1 MAHNY
6 LVLARKWR
14 PQTFDDLLGQGHV
27 ARTLSNA
34 IRQGRVAHGF
44 LFAGVRGVGKTS
56 AARILAKA
64 LTCREGPTPAPCG
77 RCDACVSITNG
88 SATDVQEIDGASN
101 NSVEDIRRLRENVVY
116 QPSAL
121 RFKIYI
127 IDEVHMLSGSAFN
140 ALLKTLEEPPPHV
153 KFVFAT
159 TEPHKIPVTILSRCQ
174 RYDFRRIVTRQ
185 IAGRIEQILAA
196 ESIPLEPAAVRVL
209 AEEAGGSMR
218 DALSLLDQVLAA
230 FPDGA
235 KAADVTW
242 LLGVTPQALLHR
254 VAAAVIDRDPRAAL
268 EAVREADD
276 AGHDLQQFARS
287 FLHYLRDLLVLASC
301 ADAAGLTGLADA
313 EERAAR
319 ALVERTTVP
328 HLHRLFALASR
339 LLEDLAH
346 SPLPRVHVDVALA
359 RMATADTV
367 LPIADILARLERV
380 PAAREAGGSGSPAR
394 PPAGRGAPS
403 APPAGPPRGAKAP
416 PPSIPPPEF
425 EPPDLD
431 ATPPGRPTRAA
442 VDDPPLPPSV
452 AARPVAAAPGG
463 PPSARSSALGWDVEP
478 SPFTRGEPPAR
489 TQGREPDAAA
499 GAAAASPPASPRLVS
514 GKALDDAPLPLPDR
528 GEGVNGHVAP
538 IGAGAPV
545 PPPSVAV
552 PARSGAAVPAGVL
565 DLPPDAW
572 SRVVEELARTDRVL
586 AGLLAQ
592 AVPVELSA
600 ERVRLA
606 FPEGSTAAEML
617 RQPRRSESLA
627 AAAGRVLGVPPRIE
641 VDDRSSDAA
650 RAVAERLAARHAA
663 EARMRQEIMD
673 HPAVREALQT
683 FPGSR
688 VVEVRA
694 GGAGAS
700 GATKGAG
707 VR

>member
-64 LTCREGPTPAPCG
+64 LTCREGPTPTPCG
-77 RCDACVSITNG
+77 TCDACTSITAG

-101 NSVEDIRRLRENVVY
+101 NSVEDVRRLRENVVY

-121 RFKIYI
+121 RYRIYI
-127 IDEVHMLSGSAFN
+127 IDEVHMLSASAFN

-174 RYDFRRIVTRQ
+174 RYDFRRIATRL
-185 IAGRIEQILAA
+185 IAGRIEQILADEA
-196 ESIPLEPAAVRVL
+196 IALEPGAVRVL
-209 AEEAGGSMR
+209 ADEAGGSMR

-235 KAADVTW
+235 KAGDVTW

-254 VAAAVIDRDPRAAL
+254 VAAAVVDHDTRAAL

-276 AGHDLQQFARS
+276 AGYDLQQFARA

-301 ADAAGLTGLADA
+301 ADARGLTALADA
-313 EERAAR
+313 EEQAAR
-319 ALVERTTVP
+319 AVVERTTVP

-339 LLEDLAH
+339 LFDELAR

-367 LPIADILARLERV
+367 LPIADILARLERL
-380 PAAREAGGSGSPAR
+380 PQAREPGGSGSAARPPTGREVPPGNGAARGAAAAR
-394 PPAGRGAPS
+394 PPA
-403 APPAGPPRGAKAP
+403 AP
-416 PPSIPPPEF
+416 PPDL

-431 ATPPGRPTRAA
+431 DTPTGLPTHEPETDAA
-442 VDDPPLPPSV
+442 PPTDEPPPTV
-452 AARPVAAAPGG
+452 RTAPTAPTAAR
-463 PPSARSSALGWDVEP
+463 STSLGWDAEP
-478 SPFTRGEPPAR
+478 IRPA
-489 TQGREPDAAA
+489 T
-499 GAAAASPPASPRLVS
+499 
-514 GKALDDAPLPLPDR
+514 
-528 GEGVNGHVAP
+528 
-538 IGAGAPV
+538 PV
-545 PPPSVAV
+545 PPPPAALPRPPAAASLPSAAADHAAAPTGVSPVA
-552 PARSGAAVPAGVL
+552 
-565 DLPPDAW
+565 PDAW
-572 SRVVEELARTDRVL
+572 GRIVEELARVDRVL
-586 AGLLAQ
+586 AGLLGQ
-592 AVPVELSA
+592 AVPVELTPA
-600 ERVRLA
+600 LLRLA
-606 FPEGSTAAEML
+606 FPEESTAAELL
-617 RQPRRSESLA
+617 RQPKRAESLVA
-627 AAAGRVLGVPPRIE
+627 AAERVLGARPQVE

-650 RAVAERLAARHAA
+650 RAISDKLAAQHAA
-663 EARMRQEIMD
+663 EARARQEIMD
-673 HPAVREALQT
+673 HPAVREALQA
-683 FPGSR
+683 FSGSR
-688 VVEVRA
+688 VVEVRT
-694 GGAGAS
+694 GKPGAA
-700 GATKGAG
+700 KGAR

>member
-64 LTCREGPTPAPCG
+64 LTCREGPTPTPCG
-77 RCDACVSITNG
+77 RCDACVSIANG
-88 SATDVQEIDGASN
+88 LAADVQEIDGASN

-121 RFKIYI
+121 RFRIYI

-159 TEPHKIPVTILSRCQ
+159 TEPHKIPATILSRCQ
-174 RYDFRRIVTRQ
+174 RYDFRRIATRQ
-185 IAGRIEQILAA
+185 IAARIEQILAE
-196 ESIPLEPAAVRVL
+196 ESIPVEPAAVQVL

-235 KAADVTW
+235 KAADVAW
-242 LLGVTPQALLHR
+242 LLGITPRALLHR

-268 EAVREADD
+268 EAVREADE
-276 AGHDLQQFARS
+276 GGQDLQQFARS
-287 FLHYLRDLLVLASC
+287 FLRYLRDLLVLASC

-319 ALVERTTVP
+319 ALVERTTAP

-339 LLEDLAH
+339 LLDDLAH
-346 SPLPRVHVDVALA
+346 SPLPRVHVDVALV

-367 LPIADILARLERV
+367 LPIADILARLERR
-380 PAAREAGGSGSPAR
+380 PAAREGGGAGSAAR
-394 PPAGRGAPS
+394 SPAGRGAPPS
-403 APPAGPPRGAKAP
+403 AEVSRGAKASPSSIPPPDIEPPDLGAAPPVPPTSAAGADPSLPPSAWARPAPVSPAGPPPA
-416 PPSIPPPEF
+416 
-425 EPPDLD
+425 
-431 ATPPGRPTRAA
+431 RA
-442 VDDPPLPPSV
+442 
-452 AARPVAAAPGG
+452 
-463 PPSARSSALGWDVEP
+463 SALGWDVEP
-478 SPFTRGEPPAR
+478 DPFLREGPPALS
-489 TQGREPDAAA
+489 QGPPPGAVT
-499 GAAAASPPASPRLVS
+499 GAAAAPSPASPHIVS
-514 GKALDDAPLPLPDR
+514 GKALDDAPLPLSDR
-528 GEGVNGHVAP
+528 GEEVGGCVEP
-538 IGAGAPV
+538 IAAAGPV
-545 PPPSVAV
+545 PSPAAVAV
-552 PARSGAAVPAGVL
+552 AGPEAAPAAVPV
-565 DLPPDAW
+565 LPPDAW
-572 SRVVEELARTDRVL
+572 DRVLEELAPADRVL

-592 AVPVELSA
+592 AVPVELTA
-600 ERVRLA
+600 ERLRVA
-606 FPEGSTAAEML
+606 FPEGSTAAEMV
-617 RQPRRSESLA
+617 RQPRRIESLA
-627 AAAGRVLGVPPRIE
+627 AAAGRVLGAPPRIE
-641 VDDRSSDAA
+641 IDDRSGEAA
-650 RAVAERLAARHAA
+650 RAIADRLAARHAA
-663 EARMRQEIMD
+663 EARVRQEIMD
-673 HPAVREALQT
+673 HPAVREALQV

-688 VVEVRA
+688 IVELRP
-694 GGAGAS
+694 GGAGS
-700 GATKGAG
+700 VGATKGAG
-707 VR
+707 SR

>member
-1 MAHNY
+1 MAHSY

-14 PQTFDDLLGQGHV
+14 PQNFDDLLGQGHV

-64 LTCREGPTPAPCG
+64 LTCREGPTPTPCG

-88 SATDVQEIDGASN
+88 SAPDVQEIDGASN
-101 NSVEDIRRLRENVVY
+101 NSVEDVRRLRENVVY
-116 QPSAL
+116 QPSTL

-127 IDEVHMLSGSAFN
+127 IDEVHMLSASAFN

-174 RYDFRRIVTRQ
+174 RYDFRRIATRQ
-185 IAGRIEQILAA
+185 IAGRIEQILAD

-235 KAADVTW
+235 KADDVTW
-242 LLGVTPQALLHR
+242 LLGVTPHALLHR
-254 VAAAVIDRDPRAAL
+254 VAAAVLDHDPRAAL

-301 ADAAGLTGLADA
+301 TDARGLTELADA

-319 ALVERTTVP
+319 ALVGRTTVP

-339 LLEDLAH
+339 LLEELAH
-346 SPLPRVHVDVALA
+346 SPLPRVHLDVALA

-367 LPIADILARLERV
+367 LPIADILARLERL
-380 PAAREAGGSGSPAR
+380 PQAREPGGAGPTARSPAV
-394 PPAGRGAPS
+394 RGARSS
-403 APPAGPPRGAKAP
+403 ADPTRGAAAP
-416 PPSIPPPEF
+416 RPASIPPPDLEPPDL

-431 ATPPGRPTRAA
+431 ETPPGGPGGAA
-442 VDDPPLPPSV
+442 
-452 AARPVAAAPGG
+452 AAGPGNSPAADAAAPAAAPARLAPAG
-463 PPSARSSALGWDVEP
+463 PPDRPPPRAASLGWDVEP
-478 SPFTRGEPPAR
+478 I
-489 TQGREPDAAA
+489 
-499 GAAAASPPASPRLVS
+499 GAAT
-514 GKALDDAPLPLPDR
+514 
-528 GEGVNGHVAP
+528 
-538 IGAGAPV
+538 PV
-545 PPPSVAV
+545 PPSPPLAVA
-552 PARSGAAVPAGVL
+552 PARSTAPAGAL
-565 DLPPDAW
+565 DVPPDAW
-572 SRVVEELARTDRVL
+572 NRIVEELARTDRVL

-592 AVPVELSA
+592 AVPVELTSQ
-600 ERVRLA
+600 RVRLA
-606 FPEGSTAAEML
+606 FPEGSTAAELL
-617 RQPRRSESLA
+617 RQPKRCDSLA
-627 AAAGRVLGVPPRIE
+627 AAADRVLGVRPAVE
-641 VDDRSSDAA
+641 VDDRSSEAA
-650 RAVAERLAARHAA
+650 KAVADRLAARHAA
-663 EARMRQEIMD
+663 EARVRQEIMD

-688 VVEVRA
+688 IVEVHA
-694 GGAGAS
+694 GS
-700 GATKGAG
+700 GGTSGPTKGA
-707 VR
+707 RAP

>member
-34 IRQGRVAHGF
+34 IKQGRVAHGF

-64 LTCREGPTPAPCG
+64 LTCRAGPTPTPCG
-77 RCDACVSITNG
+77 TCDACTSIANG

-101 NSVEDIRRLRENVVY
+101 NSVEDVRRLRENVVY
-116 QPSAL
+116 QPSTL
-121 RFKIYI
+121 RYRIYI
-127 IDEVHMLSGSAFN
+127 IDEVHMLSQSAFN

-174 RYDFRRIVTRQ
+174 RYDFRRIATRQ
-185 IAGRIEQILAA
+185 IAGRIEQILAD
-196 ESIPLEPAAVRVL
+196 ESIVLEPAAVRVL

-230 FPDGA
+230 FPAGA
-235 KAADVTW
+235 SAAEVTW

-254 VAAAVIDRDPRAAL
+254 VAAAVVEHDARGAL
-268 EAVREADD
+268 DAVREADD
-276 AGHDLQQFARS
+276 SGNDLQQFARS

-301 ADAAGLTGLADA
+301 ADARGLTELADG

-319 ALVERTTVP
+319 AVVERTSVP

-339 LLEDLAH
+339 LVDELAR

-367 LPIADILARLERV
+367 LPIADILARLERL
-380 PAAREAGGSGSPAR
+380 PQAREPGGTGTPAR
-394 PPAGRGAPS
+394 PPAGRGAPPGNDGS
-403 APPAGPPRGAKAP
+403 WRADAADAPP
-416 PPSIPPPEF
+416 PPPEF

-431 ATPPGRPTRAA
+431 STPLGLPTRAA
-442 VDDPPLPPSV
+442 EPEPPPPPREPSPPPREPPPPV
-452 AARPVAAAPGG
+452 RPPRDAPPPARATSLGWEAEPIRPPTPVPAAPTAPAVTPPARATAPGGVAAA
-463 PPSARSSALGWDVEP
+463 A
-478 SPFTRGEPPAR
+478 
-489 TQGREPDAAA
+489 
-499 GAAAASPPASPRLVS
+499 
-514 GKALDDAPLPLPDR
+514 
-528 GEGVNGHVAP
+528 
-538 IGAGAPV
+538 
-545 PPPSVAV
+545 
-552 PARSGAAVPAGVL
+552 
-565 DLPPDAW
+565 PDAW
-572 SRVVEELARTDRVL
+572 SRIFEELTRTDKVL
-586 AGLLAQ
+586 SGLLSQ
-592 AVPVELSA
+592 AVPVELTP
-600 ERVRLA
+600 EVVRLA
-606 FPEGSTAAEML
+606 FPEESTAAELL
-617 RQPRRSESLA
+617 RQPKRAESLV
-627 AAAGRVLGVPPRIE
+627 AAAGRVLGGRPRVE

-650 RAVAERLAARHAA
+650 RAVAERLAAQHAA
-663 EARMRQEIMD
+663 EARTRQEIMD

-683 FPGSR
+683 FSGSR

-694 GGAGAS
+694 GTP
-700 GATKGAG
+700 GATKGAR